1 MFKDDLRKKDDDY
14 RKMLKDQGE
23 DVELMINNMRQQFYQ
38 LRDMYLGE
46 LNEIENKYDQDVIP
60 KTVFFLLKIL

>member
-46 LNEIENKYDQDVIP
+46 LNEIENKYDQDVIL
-60 KTVFFLLKIL
+60 KAVFFLLKIL

>member
-23 DVELMINNMRQQFYQ
+23 DVEGTIHNMRQQFYQ

-60 KTVFFLLKIL
+60 QRFSFC